1 MSLYEELNDVR
12 MDVSAYEEETITEME
27 RKRWEKRVLRK
38 LPKRRTR
45 SMIKWAGLA
54 GAIVLTASL
63 VIPIGGTALAKMPL
77 IYRLIESF
85 IQVDNPPN
93 LSNYKTTVGETAEN
107 AYGRM
112 TLNEVLVD
120 TDRLLIS
127 ATLEPAEG
135 VNTDM
140 DQVLSLAP
148 SISVNGEE
156 APHPFWNQGFG
167 EENNDTYTI
176 SGDVPLNTLPHFPKG
191 ELLQVKIS
199 YNFSGKDMRAQI
211 DKPWVF
217 DVKVSTKQMQK
228 DTVTYELNK
237 PLPLKHGGT
246 VTINKVVSS
255 PVSTTLYY
263 DVSQAKI
270 GSFLIRMVS
279 KGGKIKELQF
289 YESKLSGERTYHR
302 YGPLNFKKETYW
314 IVAEDKNGKEI
325 SPRVPIK

>member
-38 LPKRRTR
+38 LPKRKSR
-45 SMIKWAGLA
+45 SVIKWAGLA

-85 IQVDNPPN
+85 IQVDNPPD
-93 LSNYKTTVGETAEN
+93 LSNYKTAVGETAEN

-127 ATLEPAEG
+127 ATLE
-135 VNTDM
+135 TDKRM
-140 DQVLSLAP
+140 NIEDMGAP
-148 SISVNGEE
+148 FPTIFVNGEE
-156 APHPFWNQGFG
+156 APHPFWNEGFG
-167 EENNDTYTI
+167 EKNDGIYTI
-176 SGDVPLNTLPHFPKG
+176 TGDIPLNTLPHFPSG
-191 ELLQVKIS
+191 ELLQIKIS
-199 YNFSGKDMRAQI
+199 YDFSRKDMRAQI

-228 DTVTYELNK
+228 DTVTYEINK

-263 DVSQAKI
+263 DVSQAMLGK
-270 GSFLIRMVS
+270 FWIRLVS
-279 KGGKIKELQF
+279 KGGMVKELQF

-302 YGPLNFKKETYW
+302 YGPLDLKKGAYW

>member
-1 MSLYEELNDVR
+1 MSLYEELNNVR
-12 MDVSAYEEETITEME
+12 IDVSAYEEEMLTEIE

-38 LPKRRTR
+38 LPKRRTP
-45 SMIKWAGLA
+45 SMIKWVGLA
-54 GAIVLTASL
+54 GAMVLLASL
-63 VIPIGGTALAKMPL
+63 IIPLSGTALAKMPL
-77 IYRLIESF
+77 VYQLIESF
-85 IQVDNPPN
+85 IQVDHPPD

-127 ATLEPAEG
+127 ATLEPNKRINRFDLE
-135 VNTDM
+135 
-140 DQVLSLAP
+140 VLKP
-148 SISVNGEE
+148 TIFINGEE
-156 APHPFWNQGFG
+156 ARDPYLTQSIGR
-167 EENNDTYTI
+167 ENDGAYTI
-176 SGDVPLNTLPHFPKG
+176 TGDVPLNTLPHFPKG
-191 ELLQVKIS
+191 DQLQFKIS
-199 YNFSGKDMRAQI
+199 YNSVRKDEKVVI

-217 DVKVSTKQMQK
+217 DVRVSTKQMQK
-228 DTVTYELNK
+228 DTVTYEINK

-270 GSFLIRMVS
+270 GSFWIRLVS

-289 YESKLSGERTYHR
+289 YESKISGERTYHR
-302 YGPLNFKKETYW
+302 YGPLDLKKETYW